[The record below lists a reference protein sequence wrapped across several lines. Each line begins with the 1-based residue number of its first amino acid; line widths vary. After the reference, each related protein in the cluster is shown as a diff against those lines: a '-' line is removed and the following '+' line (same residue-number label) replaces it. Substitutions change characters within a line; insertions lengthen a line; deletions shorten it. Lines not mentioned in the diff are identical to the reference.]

1 MRKKQLLRPYVMLS
15 LVGTLTVT
23 TALGQL
29 RPCDSLPPGERES
42 AELIGACRERAP
54 IVDVVPRGVQVP
66 RVIGLSLD
74 DARSKLGN
82 FTVRRSYVPSAE
94 PGGTVLEQQPAPAA
108 RLGVGGVVNLAVS
121 DGSLRPA
128 PQVAPN
134 EIDGV
139 RKPAEAPA
147 PPPASSRRG
156 GRQSAAAVGRSS
168 EVEARKATTAG
179 STSKSTVAPRSSAE
193 RSDTRTGPMKADRI
207 SPPSAGAQGP
217 APVIETLELPN
228 VIGRSSADATAAL
241 AEFQVDRIEVVANA
255 APSGQVLAQDPAPGT
270 QVPAGTPIG
279 LQVSDGSL
287 ASAAAAAPQVAPT
300 TRALTSSSE
309 PPRAPMTLPGI
320 AVLLLIA
327 GVLLG
332 LALGA
337 LLMRRWLVKRHAAE
351 TEAFAPTVVPSPL
364 TPVSTPSET
373 SMAKVVEPAA
383 MPGPAM
389 AAAPITFSARLE
401 EGEIAIEFTA
411 PLDADEMTLE
421 YSRDFHE

>member
-1 MRKKQLLRPYVMLS
+1 M
-15 LVGTLTVT
+15 
-23 TALGQL
+23 
-29 RPCDSLPPGERES
+29 
-42 AELIGACRERAP
+42 
-54 IVDVVPRGVQVP
+54 
-66 RVIGLSLD
+66 
-74 DARSKLGN
+74 
-82 FTVRRSYVPSAE
+82 
-94 PGGTVLEQQPAPAA
+94 
-108 RLGVGGVVNLAVS
+108 
-121 DGSLRPA
+121 
-128 PQVAPN
+128 
-134 EIDGV
+134 
-139 RKPAEAPA
+139 
-147 PPPASSRRG
+147 
-156 GRQSAAAVGRSS
+156 
-168 EVEARKATTAG
+168 
-179 STSKSTVAPRSSAE
+179 
-193 RSDTRTGPMKADRI
+193 
-207 SPPSAGAQGP
+207 
-217 APVIETLELPN
+217 IETLELPN

-300 TRALTSSSE
+300 TRAPTSSSE
-309 PPRAPMTLPGI
+309 PARAPMTLPGI

-364 TPVSTPSET
+364 VPVGTPPET

-383 MPGPAM
+383 MPVPAM

-401 EGEIAIEFTA
+401 EGETTIEFTA
-411 PLDADEMTLE
+411 PSDADEMTLE

>member
-1 MRKKQLLRPYVMLS
+1 
-15 LVGTLTVT
+15 
-23 TALGQL
+23 
-29 RPCDSLPPGERES
+29 
-42 AELIGACRERAP
+42 
-54 IVDVVPRGVQVP
+54 
-66 RVIGLSLD
+66 
-74 DARSKLGN
+74 
-82 FTVRRSYVPSAE
+82 
-94 PGGTVLEQQPAPAA
+94 
-108 RLGVGGVVNLAVS
+108 
-121 DGSLRPA
+121 
-128 PQVAPN
+128 
-134 EIDGV
+134 
-139 RKPAEAPA
+139 
-147 PPPASSRRG
+147 
-156 GRQSAAAVGRSS
+156 
-168 EVEARKATTAG
+168 
-179 STSKSTVAPRSSAE
+179 
-193 RSDTRTGPMKADRI
+193 MKADRI

-364 TPVSTPSET
+364 MPAGTPPET